1 MTNTIN
7 RMKSLISAISRR
19 SVGHTELM
27 KQGTMN
33 YDRPFAIIAN
43 TVDAAKRIAEAS
55 PNAKPFGMA
64 DLRGLVGTDWPV
76 AIDHYQV
83 QELLQSALIEISD
96 RDFQIRRLSDI
107 QEQMMKL
114 VELYQERAHEIE
126 SISMDLLTCKWWNV
140 KKIISTER
148 KLHKAILKYNT
159 EYDGI
164 AQSFDVLTKIAKHTH
179 EKINS

>member
-1 MTNTIN
+1 MTTVDKI
-7 RMKSLISAISRR
+7 KSLISAISKRGI
-19 SVGHTELM
+19 GHTELM
-27 KQGTMN
+27 KQGTMH
-33 YDRPFAIIAN
+33 YDRPFAIVAN
-43 TVDAAKRIAEAS
+43 TMDSAKRLAEGS
-55 PNAKPFGMA
+55 DLAKPVTIST
-64 DLRGLVGTDWPV
+64 LNQLIGTDLPV

-96 RDFQIRRLSDI
+96 RDFKLQRAMTI
-107 QEQMMKL
+107 QEKMMTL
-114 VELYQERAHEIE
+114 VELYQNRAHEIE

-164 AQSFDVLTKIAKHTH
+164 AKTFDTLSKIAKHTH
-179 EKINS
+179 ETTNS